1 MAAGF
6 PSGRSASEV
15 RLTQWDWF
23 SRAGAPTERVLIG
36 VTVVAIIGGNVI
48 FDALDPDAVPL
59 AARLAV
65 LVGALVVL
73 NLLPLVVHAIRQ
85 PAPYADLSAEKVR
98 VRSRVT
104 PFASFTTA
112 RRIETGRSK
121 QVVLEVSAP
130 GQKVLLELRDR
141 LGRVTTDPTQ
151 DAIVTFLQG
160 SSVSIPSSSDDP
172 TGRFAHV
179 NFPQH
184 LTREQAIELAS
195 HPLTVPDSG
204 AGRDD
209 VGTASRGESPS
220 Q

>member
-6 PSGRSASEV
+6 RGGRSAYEV
-15 RLTQWDWF
+15 RLTQWNWF

-73 NLLPLVVHAIRQ
+73 NVLPLVVHAIRQ
-85 PAPYADLSAEKVR
+85 PAPYADLSAETVR

-141 LGRVTTDPTQ
+141 AGPSHHRPHKGRDRDVPPGKQ
-151 DAIVTFLQG
+151 CLDAVLF
-160 SSVSIPSSSDDP
+160 
-172 TGRFAHV
+172 GRSHGPV
-179 NFPQH
+179 
-184 LTREQAIELAS
+184 RSCELPAAPHPRAS
-195 HPLTVPDSG
+195 HRTRLPPADCPHFG

-209 VGTASRGESPS
+209 VGTPTRGESPS

>member
-1 MAAGF
+1 M
-6 PSGRSASEV
+6 
-15 RLTQWDWF
+15 
-23 SRAGAPTERVLIG
+23 
-36 VTVVAIIGGNVI
+36 I
-48 FDALDPDAVPL
+48 FDALNPDALPL

-73 NLLPLVVHAIRQ
+73 NVLPLVVHAIRQ
-85 PAPYADLSAEKVR
+85 PAPYADLSAETVR

-141 LGRVTTDPTQ
+141 LGRVTTDPTH
-151 DAIVTFLQG
+151 DAILTFLQG
-160 SSVSIPSSSDDP
+160 SSVAMPSSSDDP

-195 HPLTVPDSG
+195 HPLTAPDSG
-204 AGRDD
+204 AGHHD
-209 VGTASRGESPS
+209 VGTPSRGESPS

>member
-1 MAAGF
+1 
-6 PSGRSASEV
+6 
-15 RLTQWDWF
+15 
-23 SRAGAPTERVLIG
+23 
-36 VTVVAIIGGNVI
+36 VAIIGGNVI
-48 FDALDPDAVPL
+48 FDALDPVAVPL

-65 LVGALVVL
+65 LVGALVVF
-73 NLLPLVVHAIRQ
+73 NVLPLVVHAIRQ
-85 PAPYADLSAEKVR
+85 PAPYADLSAETVR

-160 SSVSIPSSSDDP
+160 SSVSMPSSSDDP

-195 HPLTVPDSG
+195 HPLTVPDFG

>member
-6 PSGRSASEV
+6 RGGRSSSEV
-15 RLTQWDWF
+15 RLTQWKWF

-36 VTVVAIIGGNVI
+36 VSLVAIVGGNLV
-48 FDALDPDAVPL
+48 FDALNPDAVPL

-65 LVGALVVL
+65 LVGAFIVL
-73 NLLPLVVHAIRQ
+73 TVLPLVVHAIRR
-85 PAPYADLSAEKVR
+85 PAPYADLSAKTVR

-130 GQKVLLELRDR
+130 GEKVLLELRDR

-160 SSVSIPSSSDDP
+160 SRVAMPSSSEDP

-195 HPLTVPDSG
+195 HPLTSPDIG
-204 AGRDD
+204 AGHHD
-209 VGTASRGESPS
+209 VEAPSRGESTIG
-220 Q
+220 